1 MKSWTLDQLMFAR
14 EVCFPGDFLR
24 LWSKYGVDSH
34 LAPYFLAEL
43 QRYGNIISWMLH
55 FSRDD
60 LERGNGELG
69 ECFDEI
75 LTELIGDYGVEE
87 NLQV

>member
-1 MKSWTLDQLMFAR
+1 MKPWTIDQLIFAR

-24 LWSKYGVDSH
+24 LWSQHGVDPH
-34 LAPYFLAEL
+34 LAPYFLAEM
-43 QRYGNIISWMLH
+43 QRHGNLMSWMLH

-60 LERGNGELG
+60 LERNEGALG

-75 LTELIGDYGVEE
+75 LTELIGDYGTPETGD
-87 NLQV
+87 